1 MTSAKPKAPS
11 FAEVLNLLFEA
22 SARADPD
29 RPGKFIEYTNK
40 EIADEINRRH
50 GDGTITTEYIRKLRQ
65 PNGPKPTLPYASV
78 LADVF
83 QVDLDVFNALGGDAS
98 NKLVREAQRRV
109 RSRRRTRHADDQ
121 DSEEVAV
128 LARTARR
135 LAPAA
140 MAKAVRYVRTLS
152 ELQDMEDENESTV
165 STDTD

>member
-22 SARADPD
+22 SARKDPD
-29 RPGKFIEYTNK
+29 RPGHFVEYTNK

-83 QVDLDVFNALGGDAS
+83 QVDLDVFNALGSDAS
-98 NKLVREAQRRV
+98 NKLVTEAQRRV
-109 RSRRRTRHADDQ
+109 RSRRQTQHADGQ
-121 DSEEVAV
+121 DSAEVAV

-135 LAPAA
+135 LSPAS
-140 MAKAVRYVRTLS
+140 MAKAVKYVRTLS
-152 ELQDMEDENESTV
+152 ALQDMEAENEPAV